1 MNGNNEIKIIKYSY
15 IDEHFNEKEY
25 FIASEIASLI
35 GYKNTTQVIKLTISE
50 ENKIF
55 FKNYLGI
62 KEPKLDS
69 KQILI
74 NKNGIYELLSKT
86 KKKINHN
93 TINILKSIKIDT
105 SIYEEYEDED
115 EEKDDLTVYEY
126 ICNGFYY
133 EYFVGFEIVALLG
146 YKNITNTINN
156 VSKCHQLV
164 FRDYPGPK
172 HPKLDPKTILL
183 TRDGV
188 VEILVKTRKRISP
201 DILHI
206 LKKFNIDTTNRKCLT
221 KEQQT
226 LTSIANTFKTEKF
239 EDQYKIGK
247 YYLDLYFPDYKIVV
261 ECDENGH
268 ADRKPENERER
279 MDFVN
284 KKLNIDDSNWIR
296 FNPDEYDFDMS
307 KVIGRVYRK
316 INYIKEKSNKN
327 IDNIDY
333 KKLEEDRIK
342 LEEAKIKLEEE
353 RIKNE
358 QKLEQER
365 IKLEQERIKLEE
377 SKIEEEWP
385 KLNIEV
391 TKGKFT
397 APSKEFLLEKLKKYN
412 ISYIAKKYN
421 ISTNPVSKWL
431 KSYEIDINDFK
442 KDKTPIKEELLEEFK
457 DKTQIELAKHYDV
470 SVHIVRKW
478 MKKYDIDLKKLKTE
492 NYTPISKQ
500 RLVKLLSEFPE
511 DEAAKQ
517 LGISLFTMNK
527 FIHMHNIDRMPPKKE
542 LEKLINTKSRD
553 DIAKIYNTTR
563 ATLRKWLQT
572 YDLDDIKR
580 SSSKRTIMVIDSN
593 NVTKEYSSISELC
606 EKLHI
611 SHSKVYEYADTG
623 ESYNGNMFMFHDI
636 YND

>member
-1 MNGNNEIKIIKYSY
+1 M
-15 IDEHFNEKEY
+15 
-25 FIASEIASLI
+25 
-35 GYKNTTQVIKLTISE
+35 E
-50 ENKIF
+50 ENDFIIEEE
-55 FKNYLGI
+55 N
-62 KEPKLDS
+62 
-69 KQILI
+69 
-74 NKNGIYELLSKT
+74 ELT
-86 KKKINHN
+86 
-93 TINILKSIKIDT
+93 T
-105 SIYEEYEDED
+105 
-115 EEKDDLTVYEY
+115 YEY
-126 ICNGFYY
+126 ISNGYFF
-133 EYFVGFEIVALLG
+133 EYFVGFQIATLMG
-146 YKNITNTINN
+146 YSNAAKVVTKN
-156 VSKCHQLV
+156 VSKCNQLV
-164 FRDYPGPK
+164 FRDYPGIKIP
-172 HPKLDPKTILL
+172 PIDPRTILI
-183 TRDGV
+183 TRDGAI
-188 VEILVKTRKRISP
+188 EMLIKTRKRISP
-201 DILHI
+201 DVLYI

-247 YYLDLYFPDYKIVV
+247 YYLDLYFPEYKIVV

-284 KKLNIDDSNWIR
+284 KKLDINDSNWIR
-296 FNPDEYDFDMS
+296 FNPDEHDFDMS

-358 QKLEQER
+358 QER

-377 SKIEEEWP
+377 SKDEEEYWP

-391 TKGKFT
+391 TTGKFT

-421 ISTNPVSKWL
+421 ISTNPVSKWM
-431 KSYEIDINDFK
+431 KQYEININDFK

-457 DKTQIELAKHYDV
+457 DKTQIEVAKHYDV

-478 MKKYDIDLKKLKTE
+478 MNKYDIDLKKLKTE

-527 FIHMHNIDRMPPKKE
+527 FIHIHNIDRMPPKKE

-611 SHSKVYEYADTG
+611 SHSTLYEYAYTG